1 MKDLFPSQNLEAGPF
16 TIITLAQRT
25 DNDMSKWSSQVRY
38 LLLPDIARLDV
49 I

>member
-38 LLLPDIARLDV
+38 LISRDTARLDV